1 MGGGDSWQRRTE
13 VAASSSMGDETVVP
27 RAQNCGFD
35 IAKATQS
42 QGYLLVGFSQGV
54 CKMADDLGGYV
65 ERHWVSSVLCE
76 LWPKRRCA
84 AGALASALRKASPAT
99 GKSRKGVNGG
109 SADHTHP

>member
-42 QGYLLVGFSQGV
+42 QGYLLVGFSQG
-54 CKMADDLGGYV
+54 G
-65 ERHWVSSVLCE
+65 E
-76 LWPKRRCA
+76 LWRQ
-84 AGALASALRKASPAT
+84 
-99 GKSRKGVNGG
+99 
-109 SADHTHP
+109 

>member
-54 CKMADDLGGYV
+54 A
-65 ERHWVSSVLCE
+65 R
-76 LWPKRRCA
+76 
-84 AGALASALRKASPAT
+84 ASQ
-99 GKSRKGVNGG
+99 
-109 SADHTHP
+109 